1 METTKIKALLQ
12 KYFEG
17 ETSPAEEKMLENYFN
32 SGKVDSSLQE
42 YAQFFEGISKLAGNN
57 RDRALESDIMD
68 YILENETKE
77 KSKYRWL
84 WQTVTGVA
92 ASVIIVLG
100 GFLYY
105 QQQKS
110 FDDTFKDPDEAYA
123 YAVKTLGYVS
133 GKYNKGL
140 AGLSKFDKLQKATQ
154 PVRNGIAPVNEFY
167 QTIEKMKAPATAVK
181 NKNTDETGK
190 SNDSI

>member
-17 ETSPAEEKMLENYFN
+17 ETSPTEEKLLENYFN
-32 SGKVDSSLQE
+32 SGNIDSELQE
-42 YAQFFEGISKLAGNN
+42 YAQFFEGIYTLAGNN

-92 ASVIIVLG
+92 ASVIIILG

-110 FDDTFKDPDEAYA
+110 FDDTFKNPDEAYA

-133 GKYNKGL
+133 GKYNKGI
-140 AGLSKFDKLQKATQ
+140 AGLSKFDKLQKATE
-154 PVRNGIAPVNEFY
+154 PVKKSFAPVNEFY
-167 QTIEKMKAPATAVK
+167 QTIEKLKNRPGENPVK
-181 NKNTDETGK
+181 ITEKEE

>member
-17 ETSPAEEKMLENYFN
+17 ETSPEEEALLTDYFN
-32 SGKVDSSLQE
+32 SGNIDESLQE
-42 YAQFFEGISKLAGNN
+42 YTQFFEGISKLAGNN

-140 AGLSKFDKLQKATQ
+140 AGLSKFDKLQKATE
-154 PVRNGIAPVNEFY
+154 PVKKGFAPVNEFY
-167 QTIEKMKAPATAVK
+167 QTLEKMKAPATAVK

>member
-17 ETSPAEEKMLENYFN
+17 ETSPAEEKVIENYFN
-32 SGKVDSSLQE
+32 GGKVNSSLQE

-84 WQTVTGVA
+84 WQAVTGVA
-92 ASVIIVLG
+92 ASVIIILG

-140 AGLSKFDKLQKATQ
+140 AGLSKFDKLQKATE
-154 PVRNGIAPVNEFY
+154 PIKKGFAPVNEFY
-167 QTIEKMKAPATAVK
+167 QTIEKLKLPAEK
-181 NKNTDETGK
+181 NKVIGNKNEK

>member
-92 ASVIIVLG
+92 ASVIIILG

-110 FDDTFKDPDEAYA
+110 
-123 YAVKTLGYVS
+123 
-133 GKYNKGL
+133 
-140 AGLSKFDKLQKATQ
+140 LQI
-154 PVRNGIAPVNEFY
+154 R
-167 QTIEKMKAPATAVK
+167 
-181 NKNTDETGK
+181 
-190 SNDSI
+190 

>member
-1 METTKIKALLQ
+1 METTKIEALLQ

-17 ETSPAEEKMLENYFN
+17 ETSVAEEKQLENYFN
-32 SGKVDSSLQE
+32 NEKVDSSLQE
-42 YAQFFEGISKLAGNN
+42 YAQFFKGISELAGNN

-68 YILENETKE
+68 FILENETKE

-92 ASVIIVLG
+92 ASVIIILG

-110 FDDTFKDPDEAYA
+110 FDDTFKNPDEAYA

-133 GKYNKGL
+133 GKYSKGL
-140 AGLSKFDKLQKATQ
+140 AGLSKFDKLQKATE
-154 PVRNGIAPVNEFY
+154 PVKKGFAPVNEFY
-167 QTIEKMKAPATAVK
+167 QTIEKLKLPAENEVAGSK
-181 NKNTDETGK
+181 NEE

>member
-12 KYFEG
+12 KYFDG
-17 ETSPAEEKMLENYFN
+17 ETTPAEEKLLEEYFT
-32 SGKVDSSLQE
+32 SEAVDSSLQE
-42 YAQFFEGISKLAGNN
+42 YIPFFDGILELAGNN

-68 YILENETKE
+68 FILESETKE

-105 QQQKS
+105 QQQKT
-110 FDDTFKDPDEAYA
+110 FDDTFKNPDEAYA

-133 GKYNKGL
+133 NKYNKGL
-140 AGLSKFDKLQKATQ
+140 ASLSKFDKLQTATE
-154 PVRNGIAPVNEFY
+154 PVRKGLAPVNEFY
-167 QTIEKMKAPATAVK
+167 QTIEKLKTKPETNQVVK
-181 NKNTDETGK
+181 NEK